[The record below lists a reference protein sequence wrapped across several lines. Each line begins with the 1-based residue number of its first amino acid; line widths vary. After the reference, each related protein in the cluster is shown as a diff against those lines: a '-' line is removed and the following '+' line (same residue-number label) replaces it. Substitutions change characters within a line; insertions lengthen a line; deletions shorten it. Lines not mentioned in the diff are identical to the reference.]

1 MVAGSVPR
9 ALALLVP
16 LLVAGVVGVA
26 LASAPGEQALAGRAD
41 LAVAA
46 GCAVGVLLAGRAIGR
61 LGGVTGD
68 VLGFAVELGTA
79 AALVVL
85 STG

>member
-1 MVAGSVPR
+1 MSGSAG
-9 ALALLVP
+9 
-16 LLVAGVVGVA
+16 G
-26 LASAPGEQALAGRAD
+26 LAGRAD
-41 LAVAA
+41 LAMAG
-46 GCAVGVLLAGRAIGR
+46 GCAVGAVLAGRAVRR

-85 STG
+85 ATG